1 MIDTGEQSLEIIL
14 DTINAGISTFMDAVS
29 SELSAL
35 ECSNDPYL
43 GYYTIPVHCL
53 VQDNDIAMKFFLE
66 MCEQMS
72 ATNSAT
78 GVLEALY
85 SIQIDDRGRKGRRT
99 NIIINLWDWNDSGSI
114 NAESWDSVAR
124 SSLEDIFVKWMQKEE
139 ERSKKHNAVTD
150 AVVDLSSN
158 TFQKLAG
165 MQLSKVLGMPKLLR
179 SHIDSAYSHIEELEN
194 KYILLQGKV
203 AHHEELQG
211 NYTKLL

>member
-1 MIDTGEQSLEIIL
+1 
-14 DTINAGISTFMDAVS
+14 
-29 SELSAL
+29 
-35 ECSNDPYL
+35 
-43 GYYTIPVHCL
+43 
-53 VQDNDIAMKFFLE
+53 
-66 MCEQMS
+66 MS

-150 AVVDLSSN
+150 AVVDLSCN
-158 TFQKLAG
+158 TFQKLVG
-165 MQLSKVLGMPKLLR
+165 IQLSRVLGTPKLLR